1 MAGNSLMTT
10 RRQILVGIGA
20 TLATGASARAEP
32 VMTDDGFYRESWFI
46 ESFLDM
52 PADLAAA
59 HLHGKHFAVMWELR
73 GCPYCRDTHLINF
86 ARPDIAVFV
95 RDRFD
100 ILQLNVLGSLKVTDF
115 DGEVLT
121 EKQLAA
127 KYGVHFTP
135 TIQFFEGTAE
145 SLKQHSGQQR
155 EAIRIP
161 GYLRPDD
168 FLDVFRYVAQ
178 KGDSGKTFREF
189 LESKRS
195 AG

>member
-1 MAGNSLMTT
+1 M
-10 RRQILVGIGA
+10 LVGIGA
-20 TLATGASARAEP
+20 TLTFASNGRARAEP
-32 VMTDDGFYRESWFI
+32 VMTDDGFYREPWFI

-59 HLHGKHFAVMWELR
+59 HQHGKHFAVMWELR

-86 ARPDIAVFV
+86 ARPDIAAFV
-95 RDRFD
+95 RDNFD
-100 ILQLNVLGSLKVTDF
+100 VLQLNVLGSLKVTDF

-121 EKQLAA
+121 EKQMAA

-145 SLKQHSGQQR
+145 SLKALAGQKRQV
-155 EAIRIP
+155 IRIP

-168 FLDVFRYVAQ
+168 FLDVFRYVAE

-189 LESKRS
+189 IEAKRS

>member
-1 MAGNSLMTT
+1 M
-10 RRQILVGIGA
+10 LVGIGA
-20 TLATGASARAEP
+20 TLTVASGGHARAEP
-32 VMTDDGFYRESWFI
+32 VMTDDGFYREPWFI

-59 HLHGKHFAVMWELR
+59 HQHGKHFAVMWELR

-86 ARPDIAVFV
+86 ARPDIAAFV
-95 RDRFD
+95 RDNFD
-100 ILQLNVLGSLKVTDF
+100 VLQLNVLGSLKVTDF

-145 SLKQHSGQQR
+145 SLKALAGQQR
-155 EAIRIP
+155 EVIRIP

-168 FLDVFRYVAQ
+168 FLDVFRYVAE

-189 LESKRS
+189 IEAKRS

>member
-1 MAGNSLMTT
+1 MTT
-10 RRQILVGIGA
+10 RRHMLVGLGA
-20 TLATGASARAEP
+20 MLTLATSARARGEA
-32 VMTDDGFYRESWFI
+32 VMTDDGFYREPWFI
-46 ESFLDM
+46 DSFLDM
-52 PADLAAA
+52 PVDLAAA
-59 HLHGKHFAVMWELR
+59 HEHGKHFAVMWELR

-86 ARPDIAVFV
+86 ARPDIAAFV
-95 RDRFD
+95 RDNFD
-100 ILQLNVLGSLKVTDF
+100 VLQLNVLGSLKVTDF

-135 TIQFFEGTAE
+135 TIQFFEGTADR
-145 SLKQHSGQQR
+145 LKTLAGQQR
-155 EAIRIP
+155 ELIRIP

-168 FLDVFRYVAQ
+168 FLDVFHYVVE

-189 LESKRS
+189 IEAKRS

>member
-1 MAGNSLMTT
+1 MVTT
-10 RRQILVGIGA
+10 RRQTLVGIGA
-20 TLATGASARAEP
+20 TLTFASGGSARAEP
-32 VMTDDGFYRESWFI
+32 VMTDDGFYREPWFI
-46 ESFLDM
+46 DSFLDM

-59 HLHGKHFAVMWELR
+59 HQHGKHFAVMWELR

-86 ARPDIAVFV
+86 ARPDIAAFV
-95 RDRFD
+95 RDNFD
-100 ILQLNVLGSLKVTDF
+100 VLQLNVLGSLKVTDF

-145 SLKQHSGQQR
+145 SLKALAGQQR
-155 EAIRIP
+155 EVIRIP

-168 FLDVFRYVAQ
+168 FLDVFRDVAE
-178 KGDSGKTFREF
+178 KSDSGKTFREF
-189 LESKRS
+189 IEAKRS

>member
-1 MAGNSLMTT
+1 MST
-10 RRQILVGIGA
+10 RRQMLLGIGA
-20 TLATGASARAEP
+20 TLAAGASARAEP
-32 VMTDDGFYRESWFI
+32 VMTDDGFYREPWFI
-46 ESFLDM
+46 DSFLDM

-59 HLHGKHFAVMWELR
+59 HEHGRHFAVMWELR

-86 ARPDIAVFV
+86 ARPDIAAFV
-95 RDRFD
+95 RDQFD

-135 TIQFFEGTAE
+135 TIQFFEGAAE
-145 SLKQHSGQQR
+145 SLKTLSGSKR
-155 EAIRIP
+155 EVIRIP

-178 KGDSGKTFREF
+178 KGESGRTFREF
-189 LESKRS
+189 LDSKRS

>member
-1 MAGNSLMTT
+1 MAT
-10 RRQILVGIGA
+10 RRQMLLGLGA
-20 TLATGASARAEP
+20 AITAGGSARAEP
-32 VMTDDGFYRESWFI
+32 VMTDDGIYREPWFI

-59 HLHGKHFAVMWELR
+59 REHGKHLAVMWELR

-86 ARPDIAVFV
+86 ARPDIAAFV
-95 RDRFD
+95 RDHFD
-100 ILQLNVLGSLKVTDF
+100 VLQLNVLGSLKVTDF

-135 TIQFFEGTAE
+135 TIQFFEGAAE
-145 SLKQHSGQQR
+145 SLKALAGEQR
-155 EAIRIP
+155 EVIRIP
-161 GYLRPDD
+161 GYLQPDD

-189 LESKRS
+189 LASKHG